1 MNWFKKDQSDI
12 ISFDNDDEDAKTEYT
27 IKEINDQLNR
37 VQTFRGEEAS
47 DELLEQQIKI
57 TQDARVNNI

>member
-27 IKEINDQLNR
+27 IKEIND
-37 VQTFRGEEAS
+37 
-47 DELLEQQIKI
+47 
-57 TQDARVNNI
+57 